1 MSTGKGLALIENKQ
15 VLNLNYLGDIDK
27 EYNKSSFAKLSDG
40 RFAYG
45 STDGVVLVMP
55 DAIAKTDYKADLR
68 ITGLSIDY
76 LETDKAKEMQ
86 GQIYNMLNK
95 GMVALAYRHNS
106 FTVSF
111 ESINH
116 RFQRDIS
123 FQHILEGYE
132 KTWSYS
138 SVDGKVR
145 YTKVTPGT
153 YTLRVRN
160 IRSSDG
166 ELISEKSLILTVA
179 EPWWNT
185 WGARLSYFILVALFL
200 YFIIR
205 FNSNR
210 LQKKYDEDKIRF
222 FVNTAHDIRTPVT
235 LIMGPLEDLRNSSD
249 LSESARY
256 FVDLAHNNTQKLDSL
271 ITRLL
276 DFEKIDRYKQKL
288 NLTNINLNKVLA
300 EELIDFQSYCDKK
313 QVQLKLE
320 LPAEDIFIRAD
331 KHMLELVLDNLISNA
346 CKYTLSGGEV
356 SLVLTANRQKANIT
370 VKDTGIG
377 IPKKDRKYLFKE
389 VFRAENAQ
397 SSQEKGSGFGLL
409 QVHRIVKS
417 MQGKLSYQS
426 EENKGTSFTI
436 TLARS
441 FETRDTSPRSLTDPL
456 KPKISVPISA
466 PLRTR
471 TLAEDNELNKDCILI
486 VEDNDALRYYLKHTF
501 SPDYKVV
508 DVANGEEAIVNLG

>member
-1 MSTGKGLALIENKQ
+1 M
-15 VLNLNYLGDIDK
+15 
-27 EYNKSSFAKLSDG
+27 
-40 RFAYG
+40 
-45 STDGVVLVMP
+45 
-55 DAIAKTDYKADLR
+55 
-68 ITGLSIDY
+68 
-76 LETDKAKEMQ
+76 
-86 GQIYNMLNK
+86 
-95 GMVALAYRHNS
+95 
-106 FTVSF
+106 
-111 ESINH
+111 
-116 RFQRDIS
+116 
-123 FQHILEGYE
+123 
-132 KTWSYS
+132 
-138 SVDGKVR
+138 
-145 YTKVTPGT
+145 
-153 YTLRVRN
+153 
-160 IRSSDG
+160 
-166 ELISEKSLILTVA
+166 
-179 EPWWNT
+179 
-185 WGARLSYFILVALFL
+185 
-200 YFIIR
+200 
-205 FNSNR
+205 
-210 LQKKYDEDKIRF
+210 
-222 FVNTAHDIRTPVT
+222 
-235 LIMGPLEDLRNSSD
+235 
-249 LSESARY
+249 
-256 FVDLAHNNTQKLDSL
+256 
-271 ITRLL
+271 
-276 DFEKIDRYKQKL
+276 
-288 NLTNINLNKVLA
+288 
-300 EELIDFQSYCDKK
+300 
-313 QVQLKLE
+313 
-320 LPAEDIFIRAD
+320 
-331 KHMLELVLDNLISNA
+331 LDNLISNA

-456 KPKISVPISA
+456 EPKISVPISA